1 MKTTPSIL
9 LVGAGNMAQQYAPI
23 LKDLDIAFD
32 AVCQSPISAT
42 NFQEKT
48 NHSCFSGGLENH
60 LNTTSSVYKK
70 AIVTTGVE
78 ALLQSTIALIKV
90 GIKDILLEKPGGMNA
105 EEINLLAHFSAEHQ
119 ANVFIA
125 YNRRF
130 YASVLKAKELI
141 AEDGGVLSGN
151 FEFTEWAHTIEPLQK
166 APGVKEN
173 WFLANST
180 HVVDLGFH
188 LMGKPQEMASFTAGE
203 LNWHTP
209 AIFSG
214 AGKTEN
220 NVLFSYRANWL
231 SPGRWGVEVLTAKRK
246 LIFQPMEKLFEQL
259 HGSVAVNEVVIDDA
273 IDLKFKHGLWLQTF
287 HFIKENYGELKTIKE
302 QKEDLSIFN
311 RMLNQR

>member
-1 MKTTPSIL
+1 
-9 LVGAGNMAQQYAPI
+9 MAQQYAPI
-23 LKDLDIAFD
+23 LLDLKLEFD
-32 AVCQSPISAT
+32 VVCQSPISAT
-42 NFQEKT
+42 NFEEKT
-48 NHSCFSGGLENH
+48 NHPCFSGGLENH
-60 LNTTSSVYKK
+60 LSETASHYKK

-78 ALLQSTIALIKV
+78 ALLQSTITLIKAGV
-90 GIKDILLEKPGGMNA
+90 KDILVEKPGGMNE
-105 EEINLLAHFSAEHQ
+105 EEINLLAHISAEHN

-141 AEDGGVLSGN
+141 QQDGGILSGN
-151 FEFTEWAHTIEPLQK
+151 FEFTEWAHTIEPLLK

-188 LMGKPQEMASFTAGE
+188 LMGKPQEMASFAAGE
-203 LNWHTP
+203 LNWHKP

-214 AGKTEN
+214 AGKTKN

-259 HGSVAVNEVVIDDA
+259 HGSVAVNEVSIDDA
-273 IDLKFKHGLWLQTF
+273 IDLKFKHGLWLQTS
-287 HFIKENYGELKTIKE
+287 HFMNENYAELKSIKE
-302 QKEDLSIFN
+302 QKEDLSIFTK
-311 RMLNQR
+311 MLNH

>member
-1 MKTTPSIL
+1 MKTTPSLL

-23 LKDLDIAFD
+23 LDDLKIEYDV
-32 AVCQSPISAT
+32 VCQSDSSAIK
-42 NFQEKT
+42 FQEKT
-48 NHSCFSGGLENH
+48 NHNCYSGGLENH
-60 LNTTSSVYKK
+60 LENSNSKYAK

-78 ALLQSTIALIKV
+78 ALLQSAVTLIKSGV
-90 GIKDILLEKPGGMNA
+90 KNILLEKPGGMNA
-105 EEINLLAHFSAEHQ
+105 EEINLLAHISAEHQ
-119 ANVFIA
+119 AHVFIA

-141 AEDGGVLSGN
+141 TQDGGILSGN

-188 LMGKPQEMASFTAGE
+188 LMGKPREMASFTSGK
-203 LNWHTP
+203 LSWHNP

-214 AGKTEN
+214 AGQTDK

-259 HGSVAVNEVVIDDA
+259 HGSVAVNEVAIDDA

-287 HFIKENYGELKTIKE
+287 HFVNDNYAELKTIKE
-302 QKEDLSIFN
+302 QKDDLSIFTK
-311 RMLNQR
+311 MLNQN

>member
-1 MKTTPSIL
+1 MNTTPSLL
-9 LVGAGNMAQQYAPI
+9 LVGAGNMAQQYSPI
-23 LKDLDIAFD
+23 LEDLNINYDV
-32 AVCQSPISAT
+32 VCQSPNSAT

-48 NHSCFSGGLENH
+48 GHTCFSGGLEN
-60 LNTTSSVYKK
+60 LLDNTEWHYSK

-78 ALLQSTIALIKV
+78 ALLQSTVALIKSGV
-90 GIKDILLEKPGGMNA
+90 KDILLEKPGGMNP
-105 EEINLLAHFSAEHQ
+105 EEINILAHICAEHE

-130 YASVLKAKELI
+130 YASVLTAKELI
-141 AEDGGVLSGN
+141 AQDGGVLSGN
-151 FEFTEWAHTIEPLQK
+151 FEFTEWAHTIEPLKK

-214 AGKTEN
+214 AGRTEK

-273 IDLKFKHGLWLQTF
+273 IDLKFKHGLWLQTS
-287 HFIKENYGELKTIKE
+287 HFVNENYVELKTIKE

>member
-1 MKTTPSIL
+1 MKKNPSIL

-23 LKDLDIAFD
+23 LNDLKIEYD
-32 AVCQSPISAT
+32 AICQSASSAA

-48 NHSCFSGGLENH
+48 NHACFSGGLDNH
-60 LNTTSSVYKK
+60 LANTNSSYTK

-78 ALLQSTIALIKV
+78 ALLSSAVALIKS
-90 GIKDILLEKPGGMNA
+90 GIKDILLEKPGGLNA
-105 EEINLLAHFSAEHQ
+105 EEINLLAHISAEHE

-141 AEDGGVLSGN
+141 AQDGGILSGN

-188 LMGKPQEMASFTAGE
+188 LMGKPQEMASFTAGK
-203 LNWHTP
+203 LSWHSP

-214 AGKTEN
+214 AGKTDKK
-220 NVLFSYRANWL
+220 VLFSYRANWL

-259 HGSVAVNEVVIDDA
+259 HGSVAVNEVIIDDA
-273 IDLKFKHGLWLQTF
+273 IDLKFKHGLWLQTS
-287 HFIKENYGELKTIKE
+287 HFINENYDELKTIKE
-302 QKEDLSIFN
+302 QKEDLHIFTK
-311 RMLNQR
+311 MLNQN

>member
-1 MKTTPSIL
+1 MKTNSSIL

-23 LKDLDIAFD
+23 LEDLKLEFD
-32 AVCQSPISAT
+32 VVCQSSNSST
-42 NFQEKT
+42 NFQEKSGHT
-48 NHSCFSGGLENH
+48 CFSGGLENH
-60 LNTTSSVYKK
+60 LDNTNSNYKK
-70 AIVTTGVE
+70 AIVSTGVE
-78 ALLQSTIALIKV
+78 ALLPSAVALIKSGV
-90 GIKDILLEKPGGMNA
+90 KDILLEKPGGLNI
-105 EEINLLAHFSAEHQ
+105 EEINLLAHISAEHN

-141 AEDGGVLSGN
+141 ALDGGILSGN

-188 LMGKPQEMASFTAGE
+188 LMGKPQEMASFTAGK

-259 HGSVAVNEVVIDDA
+259 HGSVAVNEVAIDDA
-273 IDLKFKHGLWLQTF
+273 IDLKFKHGLWLQTS
-287 HFIKENYGELKTIKE
+287 HFINGNHGELKTIEE
-302 QKEDLSIFN
+302 QKEDLSTYSK
-311 RMLNQR
+311 MLNHH